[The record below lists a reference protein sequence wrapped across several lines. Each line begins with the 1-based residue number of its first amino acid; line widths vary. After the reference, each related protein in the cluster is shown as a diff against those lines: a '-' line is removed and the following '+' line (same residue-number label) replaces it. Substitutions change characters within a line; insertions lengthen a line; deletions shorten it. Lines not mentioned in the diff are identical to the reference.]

1 MLEIKRKCH
10 GVCTKTNQHFPIP
23 ICVFSYKTSPQL
35 VLGTSSIGILCYDE
49 EFYVFSSS
57 QAATEFA
64 NNIDEMIGMISD
76 RARVST
82 ELINLVQLQRQFQ
95 SLSQQNSAMA
105 KKQPRLQADADTQT
119 DTHIMAPYI
128 DKEYEWNEWEMRRKG
143 KLIS

>member
-1 MLEIKRKCH
+1 ME
-10 GVCTKTNQHFPIP
+10 
-23 ICVFSYKTSPQL
+23 
-35 VLGTSSIGILCYDE
+35 
-49 EFYVFSSS
+49 
-57 QAATEFA
+57 AASEFA
-64 NNIDEMIGMISD
+64 NNIDEMISMISD

-95 SLSQQNSAMA
+95 SLSQQNSAMT

-143 KLIS
+143 

>member
-1 MLEIKRKCH
+1 
-10 GVCTKTNQHFPIP
+10 
-23 ICVFSYKTSPQL
+23 
-35 VLGTSSIGILCYDE
+35 
-49 EFYVFSSS
+49 
-57 QAATEFA
+57 
-64 NNIDEMIGMISD
+64 MIGMISD

-143 KLIS
+143 NLMS